1 MFSFHPQS
9 IIEVRPYLVSSLWFS
24 SLWYWLTGL
33 DDTLKLKSK
42 ARRTDSFDWICLQPP
57 TIKYKVGIF
66 ICHIIEQKGA
76 YTSESYLLTL
86 HGYYIPTIVLWFICY
101 NTLYD
106 CTHLLTKHIT
116 YTTCLILGAMQL
128 QLQLQATLL
137 PVDLLRRSAHIIWI
151 ISLYL
156 SLFFTFTFCGPTS
169 GNACP

>member
-66 ICHIIEQKGA
+66 MSHYWAKRSLHLRELPVLHTHNCGLYVIILFMIALTFSRSISRIRPAWFLERCSSNCNSKQRSCQLICWGEVHI
-76 YTSESYLLTL
+76 SYGLSLSISL
-86 HGYYIPTIVLWFICY
+86 SFSHSLSVDLP
-101 NTLYD
+101 
-106 CTHLLTKHIT
+106 
-116 YTTCLILGAMQL
+116 
-128 QLQLQATLL
+128 QAT
-137 PVDLLRRSAHIIWI
+137 PVRS
-151 ISLYL
+151 
-156 SLFFTFTFCGPTS
+156 C
-169 GNACP
+169 